1 MVQAMIIMTMYCV
14 TQLTDHEK
22 EGLARLYKIFG
33 DNKGFGFCGGLC
45 SFGAK
50 LSDCDEVYPGIYVGN
65 DKVARRKAVL
75 KQLGITHVIN
85 SAEGREMG
93 QVDTGPDFY
102 RDVGIHYLGIGIMD
116 MPNVRISLYFEL
128 ASNFIQKALE
138 SKGST
143 SELTSNFIQKALE
156 NKGSTSELASNFIQK
171 ALESKGSTSELTFNF
186 IQKALESK
194 GHDNHGKVLV
204 HCMMGLSRS
213 PTIVMAFL
221 IMKRGLTAELALRTV
236 KSHREVRPN
245 DGFLLQLLELEDN
258 VKARQIG

>member
-1 MVQAMIIMTMYCV
+1 MYCV

-138 SKGST
+138 SKG
-143 SELTSNFIQKALE
+143 
-156 NKGSTSELASNFIQK
+156 
-171 ALESKGSTSELTFNF
+171 
-186 IQKALESK
+186 
-194 GHDNHGKVLV
+194 KVLV

-258 VKARQIG
+258 VKARQI